1 MEFVITSWMSENP
14 AQLSQKE
21 APTENF
27 DNK

>member
-1 MEFVITSWMSENP
+1 MEFVIASWMGEDP

-27 DNK
+27 DSK